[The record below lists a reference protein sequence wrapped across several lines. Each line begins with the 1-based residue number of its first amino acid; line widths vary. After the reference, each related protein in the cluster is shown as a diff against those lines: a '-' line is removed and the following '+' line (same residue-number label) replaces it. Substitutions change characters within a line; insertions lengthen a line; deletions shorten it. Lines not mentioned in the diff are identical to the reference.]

1 MESETS
7 RNRMNIH
14 NMKDG
19 TSVGRAMARAMV
31 TREDD
36 TAWSDFVFWVVSCTI
51 IAEQEFITQAMS
63 EDMAEVSEFGP
74 QFKDMPRNVIGS
86 VGNYGEIY
94 ERNVESIIPRSGRN
108 LLNVNPFG
116 PQMVS
121 LF

>member
-1 MESETS
+1 MKESIS
-7 RNRMNIH
+7 I
-14 NMKDG
+14 G
-19 TSVGRAMARAMV
+19 GAMARAMV

-51 IAEQEFITQAMS
+51 VAEQEFITQAMS

-74 QFKDMPRNVIGS
+74 QFKDMHRNAIRA

-108 LLNVNPFG
+108 LLNYNPFG

-121 LF
+121 FF